1 MNHEHDAFD
10 DAHHGS
16 GDDPD
21 QRRLTEI
28 ERTLRAARPCP
39 PQLDLAAIERAAR
52 ETASPDSAEWAHY
65 VVRKQ
70 DPGASPRGRRARF
83 LGAVSASWICGA
95 LVGALVM
102 SQYYS
107 PRGSSGATTEMP
119 APSSAHDRDN
129 QMLDVARTAEGT
141 HSKPG
146 PNEPLVA
153 DRPTGQPG
161 QIRSP
166 SPSPSQSQF
175 ESLEW
180 LASAGLLD
188 LDTHGGG
195 RIGPLSSILRV
206 GMCLPNSWSANRRE
220 PPVSDAAPARPAT
233 ESGPFENG
241 RDRPPLTPEVTRQRL
256 LQELTNG
263 AAGTLL

>member
-1 MNHEHDAFD
+1 MNHEHDACD
-10 DAHHGS
+10 DARHGS
-16 GDDPD
+16 GHDPE

-52 ETASPDSAEWAHY
+52 ETESPDSAEWAHY

-70 DPGASPRGRRARF
+70 DPGAAPRGRRARF

-95 LVGALVM
+95 LVGALVV

-107 PRGSSGATTEMP
+107 PWGSRGASTEMP
-119 APSSAHDRDN
+119 APSIAHDRDH
-129 QMLDVARTAEGT
+129 QMPDVARTADGT

-146 PNEPLVA
+146 PDGPLVA

-161 QIRSP
+161 QIRS
-166 SPSPSQSQF
+166 SSRSQSQF
-175 ESLEW
+175 SNVEW
-180 LASAGLLD
+180 LASADLLD
-188 LDTHGGG
+188 LDTRGGD
-195 RIGPLSSILRV
+195 RIGPLSSTLRV
-206 GMCLPNSWSANRRE
+206 GMCLPNSWPADRRE

-233 ESGPFENG
+233 DSGPVGNG
-241 RDRPPLTPEVTRQRL
+241 RDQPPLTPEVTRQRL